1 MIDFH
6 EAIREMHKGNVVKYI
21 GTVNGNV
28 MSDKGWSFCMCRGVI
43 FRYRDGLPVYR
54 SDGAM
59 VYDPDFRYE
68 PTGETVDTRYWPTK
82 PKIVKTPRVLD
93 KETVAK
99 LGYSRIGRN
108 NV

>member
-1 MIDFH
+1 MNWHQAID
-6 EAIREMHKGNVVKYI
+6 EMYKGNVVKYI
-21 GTVNGNV
+21 GTENGSV
-28 MSDKGWSFCMCRGVI
+28 RTDKGASFCMCRGVL
-43 FRYRDGLPVYR
+43 FRYRDNKPEYR

-68 PTGETVDTRYWPTK
+68 LTGETVDTRYWPTK

-93 KETVAK
+93 NETIAK

>member
-1 MIDFH
+1 MITWH
-6 EAIREMHKGNVVKYI
+6 EAINEMYVGNVVRYI

-28 MSDKGWSFCMCRGVI
+28 MTDNGASFCMCRGVL
-43 FRYRDGLPVYR
+43 FRYRDGRPEYR

-68 PTGETVDTRYWPTK
+68 LTGETVDTRAWPVK
-82 PKIVKTPRVLD
+82 PFVVKPPKVLD
-93 KETVAK
+93 NDTVAA
-99 LGYSRIGRN
+99 LGYSRVGRN

>member
-1 MIDFH
+1 MLTWH
-6 EAIREMHKGNVVKYI
+6 EAIDEMYKGNVVRYI
-21 GTVNGNV
+21 GTLNGNV
-28 MSDKGWSFCMCRGVI
+28 MTDRGGKFCMCRGVL
-43 FRYRDGLPVYR
+43 FSYVAGAPVYK

-68 PTGETVDTRYWPTK
+68 LTGETVDTRYWPNK
-82 PKIVKTPRVLD
+82 QRKVLD
-93 KETVAK
+93 NETVSE

>member
-1 MIDFH
+1 MLTWH
-6 EAIREMHKGNVVKYI
+6 EAIKEMYVGNVVRYI

-28 MSDKGWSFCMCRGVI
+28 MTTRGASFCMCRGVL
-43 FRYRDGLPVYR
+43 FRFRDGRPEYR

-68 PTGETVDTRYWPTK
+68 LTGETVDTRAWPTK
-82 PKIVKTPRVLD
+82 PKVIKTPKVLD
-93 KETVAK
+93 KETTAK
-99 LGYSRIGRN
+99 LGYSRIGAN

>member
-1 MIDFH
+1 MIDYS
-6 EAIREMHKGNVVKYI
+6 EALKEMHKGNVVRYV

-28 MSDKGWSFCMCRGVI
+28 MSDKGASFCMCRGVI
-43 FRYRDGLPVYR
+43 FRYRDGLPEYR

-68 PTGETVDTRYWPTK
+68 LTGETVDTRYWPKK

-93 KETVAK
+93 KETVTK
-99 LGYSRIGRN
+99 LGYSRIGMG

>member
-1 MIDFH
+1 MIDYFQ
-6 EAIREMHKGNVVKYI
+6 ALREMHQGNVVKYV

-28 MSDKGWSFCMCRGVI
+28 MTDKGQSFCMCRGVI
-43 FRYRDGLPVYR
+43 FRYRDGKPAYR

-68 PTGETVDTRYWPTK
+68 LTGETVDTRHWPTK
-82 PKIVKTPRVLD
+82 PTIVKTPRVLD

-99 LGYSRIGRN
+99 LGYSRIGRS

>member
-1 MIDFH
+1 MIDYH
-6 EAIREMHKGNVVKYI
+6 EAVREMHKGNVVKYV

-28 MSDKGWSFCMCRGVI
+28 MTDRGWSLCMCRGCI
-43 FRYRDGLPVYR
+43 FPYNGEPIWKLSGR
-54 SDGAM
+54 M

-68 PTGETVDTRYWPTK
+68 LTGETVDTRAWK
-82 PKIVKTPRVLD
+82 PERNQDRKSIWS
-93 KETVAK
+93 K